1 MSKNRPYGFYV
12 SEGVNFMKRN
22 KLFRL
27 GGTALAAALLLSQ
40 LAAFPVNAAEQ
51 TTKDINTCDYVQVFD
66 KALDIVQ
73 GTPVDVN
80 PGDAGVPA
88 DKPVNQ
94 IWLDVTMDAS
104 SGLPA
109 MPAIGYTTDA
119 YINDD
124 GEETTW
130 AGDGLWMATAVNQ
143 ATIII
148 EIPEEKPM
156 NGNLQVQIWGE
167 AGKSVDRMSL
177 NAIGYV
183 TGSGESI
190 GK

>member
-1 MSKNRPYGFYV
+1 
-12 SEGVNFMKRN
+12 MKHN

-27 GGTALAAALLLSQ
+27 GGTALAAGLLLSQ

-51 TTKDINTCDYVQVFD
+51 TTKDIQTCDYTQVFD

-88 DKPVNQ
+88 DKPVKQ

-130 AGDGLWMATAVNQ
+130 AGDGLWMATAVSK
-143 ATIII
+143 ATVII
-148 EIPEEKPM
+148 EIPEDKPV

-167 AGKSVDRMSL
+167 AGKSVERMNL
-177 NAIGYV
+177 NAIGYM
-183 TGSGESI
+183 TGSGGSI
-190 GK
+190 GMMTRRFSCFRHEMAMM